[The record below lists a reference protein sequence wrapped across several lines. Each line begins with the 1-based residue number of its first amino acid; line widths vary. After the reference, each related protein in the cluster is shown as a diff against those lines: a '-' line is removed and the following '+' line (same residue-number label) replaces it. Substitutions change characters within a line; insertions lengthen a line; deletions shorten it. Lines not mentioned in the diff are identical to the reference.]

1 MILDAMSKVINSK
14 EGYMLDKTVFTK
26 VVWLCDRPLY
36 EGERNLLEQVFPD
49 LPIEEL
55 DTGDAG
61 LSVASAMT
69 LLHGCSNSW
78 LPVIG
83 ARTSLIVVLA
93 TQGYRFAYLCESGT
107 PPYDDEVYY
116 VKEREQEL
124 VIAD

>member
-1 MILDAMSKVINSK
+1 
-14 EGYMLDKTVFTK
+14 MLDKNTLTK

-36 EGERNLLEQVFPD
+36 EGERDLLERVFLD

-55 DTGDAG
+55 DTGDTG
-61 LSVASAMT
+61 LTIGSAMT

-107 PPYDDEVYY
+107 PPYDTEVYY
-116 VKEREQEL
+116 VKEREQQL
-124 VIAD
+124 VPAD